1 MQLRPYQNDLVE
13 QVRQAWREGYK
24 APCIVLGCGGGKSCI
39 VAEIARRTTW
49 NGKRVLFLV
58 HRRELV
64 DQIFRTFVRWGVLMD
79 LCQIGMVQTFTRR
92 LKKLPKPALIITDEN
107 HHSLAQSYKRI
118 YEHFSDVPRVGVT
131 ATPVRLNGDGLG
143 DVNDK
148 LIIGVSTKWLIAHNC
163 LAPYDYYAPPLAIKN
178 QKFRTRN
185 GDFVTSDI
193 LNIYDKPKIY
203 GDIVSHYKKLAD
215 GKQAIAYCAAIVQS
229 EKLCDEFISN
239 GIKAAHIDAKT
250 PKEKR
255 AEIIEKF
262 RSGEIKV
269 LSNVD
274 LISEGFDVPDC
285 EVSILARP
293 TKSLTLYIQQAMRCM
308 RHKPNKRAII
318 IDHAENWVR
327 FGLPDD
333 ERKWSLEGEKKNET
347 KGVAPVKTCP
357 NCFAVIPASLRIC
370 PHCDF
375 IFEQKEKKQAEGNL
389 VKVTPEMILKRKV
402 SKYLTPSEC
411 ENMKELQEYAK
422 QKGYKPGWAY
432 YQAKS
437 RGFLN
442 GTKRGNNAAKR
453 YPCKAVGSRFGS

>member
-148 LIIGVSTKWLIAHNC
+148 LIIGVSTKWLIEHNY
-163 LAPYDYYAPPLAIKN
+163 LAPYDYYAPSVADLTGLHTKMGEYVASEIEKAMTKNTVFGDVIKYYR
-178 QKFRTRN
+178 Q
-185 GDFVTSDI
+185 
-193 LNIYDKPKIY
+193 
-203 GDIVSHYKKLAD
+203 LAD
-215 GKQAIAYCAAIVQS
+215 GKKAVCYCSTVKHSMATAQAFCEAG
-229 EKLCDEFISN
+229 IS
-239 GIKAAHIDAKT
+239 ARHIDGAT
-250 PKEKR
+250 PKAQREQ
-255 AEIIEKF
+255 IIADF
-262 RSGEIKV
+262 RNGKITI
-269 LSNVD
+269 LCNVD

-285 EVSILARP
+285 ECTILLRP
-293 TKSLTLYIQQAMRCM
+293 THSLTLYIQQSMRCM
-308 RHKPNKRAII
+308 RYKPNKRAVI
-318 IDHAENWVR
+318 IDHVGNYAR
-327 FGLPDD
+327 HGMPDD
-333 ERKWSLEGEKKNET
+333 DREWTLEKRKKLSVKKIEKEQEEKVRQCPECFFT
-347 KGVAPVKTCP
+347 FSAPPAGQK
-357 NCFAVIPASLRIC
+357 AVC
-370 PHCDF
+370 PHCGYVFPTAERTVETDTTAKLIKVEGFKLDF
-375 IFEQKEKKQAEGNL
+375 S
-389 VKVTPEMILKRKV
+389 TPDDCHSYADL
-402 SKYLTPSEC
+402 LA
-411 ENMKELQEYAK
+411 YAK
-422 QKGYKPGWAY
+422 SHGYKTGWAY
-432 YQAKS
+432 FQA
-437 RGFLN
+437 R
-442 GTKRGNNAAKR
+442 KRGMIA
-453 YPCKAVGSRFGS
+453 